1 MSELSFSSYVETIR
15 PFLMKHA
22 AKDDAAMFFLD
33 SVSKQIPAEEIE
45 DLQSACFN
53 TG

>member
-22 AKDDAAMFFLD
+22 AKEDAAMFLLD
-33 SVSKQIPAEEIE
+33 SVSKQIADPTEKKNKKYR
-45 DLQSACFN
+45 LS
-53 TG
+53 